1 MTILIR
7 YHSLITVDGVAVV
20 PQCLVSQCCPWVGE
34 VRQFLSQWVQG
45 RRHPALGLEK
55 AESYR
60 KITPIA
66 APLSAKPDQ
75 VSYRF
80 VDLWLQ

>member
-1 MTILIR
+1 M
-7 YHSLITVDGVAVV
+7 V
-20 PQCLVSQCCPWVGE
+20 PQCLVSQCCPWKGE

-75 VSYRF
+75 VSYP
-80 VDLWLQ
+80 VDLCLQLLFWNKKLCTLNFVL